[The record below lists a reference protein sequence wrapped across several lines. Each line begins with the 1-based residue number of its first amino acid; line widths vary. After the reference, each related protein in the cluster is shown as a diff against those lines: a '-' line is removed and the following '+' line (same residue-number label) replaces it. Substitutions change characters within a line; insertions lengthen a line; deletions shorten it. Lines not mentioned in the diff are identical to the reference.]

1 MQNEIAVST
10 NKNIYSAMV
19 GRTLNVGAY
28 IRFGGSNCSPCL
40 GTRALTT
47 IFSNID
53 TPSCV
58 AVRTQVFKQQLR
70 RSLIRPR
77 HLMTCENSC
86 CIIPVI
92 NYQTNCHSR
101 QLTGS
106 RRLSD
111 VQQQLEISQ
120 KIKAST
126 MGRSTVLFT
135 SWQQQRQHKFS
146 TTSSFSSRS
155 PDYWTN
161 DGVVEGVWMFCRHGD
176 RTPSRPLTPEHR
188 RNEEAAYWMTKLPI
202 PDSMAVFESY
212 SKYYPVS
219 IQQPLENPEVVN
231 PAGPIDNINANQHV
245 FIDVARNPFGFLT
258 SKGLQQLADKGQR
271 FFNRYNAHALHLPQC
286 KRWVTP
292 QDFLTMWN
300 VQVYSTNYLR
310 TIMSI
315 QSFLDGLF
323 HTKCYYHPS
332 EYNPP
337 DRTFDRNII
346 KEERIP
352 CLDDNYNQ
360 IGNTDSDNGKPLVSI
375 NVRDLR
381 HDPLNAFDRNPTLIA
396 ELVSEVMST
405 EDFLLRDGKAA
416 SLAARLANILPG
428 LVRKNIYPKSSK
440 KTNDFSRNAPSRIN
454 WVEAADHFIC
464 RNAHN
469 VSLTKFSDYESK
481 EEYEQT
487 LQAMSHPTL
496 AHLSWRF
503 RKWYQHER
511 LLAVIAAPPLREIT
525 DQIIQT
531 PSLTVNDRRPFVLYS
546 CHDITILG
554 LLYAIGADFL
564 SIDSNDSDT
573 IHHTSGDDI
582 GR

>member
-1 MQNEIAVST
+1 MATKTV
-10 NKNIYSAMV
+10 
-19 GRTLNVGAY
+19 NVGTHFY
-28 IRFGGSNCSPCL
+28 FGGSPYQARMCFPKVSGATSTVDRVTYRNVFL
-40 GTRALTT
+40 EQVNNQQYYR
-47 IFSNID
+47 IF
-53 TPSCV
+53 
-58 AVRTQVFKQQLR
+58 
-70 RSLIRPR
+70 IRPR
-77 HLMTCENSC
+77 CIMT
-86 CIIPVI
+86 
-92 NYQTNCHSR
+92 
-101 QLTGS
+101 G
-106 RRLSD
+106 
-111 VQQQLEISQ
+111 EISNCGLPVDDSRTHHHRH
-120 KIKAST
+120 KL
-126 MGRSTVLFT
+126 TVNHNLT
-135 SWQQQRQHKFS
+135 NWQQRQLQLHTFGNTIS
-146 TTSSFSSRS
+146 TLGKPSPFLSSKQHINRAASSLSSQS

-161 DGVVEGVWMFCRHGD
+161 DGIIEGVWIFSRHGD
-176 RTPSRPLTPEHR
+176 RTPSRPLTPAHR
-188 RNEEAAYWMTKLPI
+188 RQEEAAYWMTKLPI

-212 SKYYPVS
+212 SKYFPVV
-219 IQQPLENPEVVN
+219 IQQPQENPEMIN
-231 PAGPIDNINANQHV
+231 PAGPMDNVNTNQHV

-271 FFNRYNAHALHLPQC
+271 FFNRYNAHAHHLPQC
-286 KRWVTP
+286 QRWVTP
-292 QDFLTMWN
+292 QDFLMIWN

-323 HTKCYYHPS
+323 HTRCYYHPS

-337 DRTFDRNII
+337 DRMYDRNIV

-352 CLDDNYNQ
+352 SLSNYIRNENDND
-360 IGNTDSDNGKPLVSI
+360 IREPLVTI

-381 HDPLNAFDRNPTLIA
+381 HDPLNAFDRNPALIA
-396 ELVSEVMST
+396 ELVSEVMNT
-405 EDFLLRDGKAA
+405 QDFLLRDGKAT

-428 LVRKNIYPKSSK
+428 LVRKNTYHQSIKKS
-440 KTNDFSRNAPSRIN
+440 NDFSRNAPSRIN

-464 RNAHN
+464 RAAHN
-469 VSLTKFSDYESK
+469 VSLTKFSDYETRQ
-481 EEYEQT
+481 EYEQT
-487 LQAMSHPTL
+487 LHAMSYPTL

-531 PSLTVNDRRPFVLYS
+531 PYLAVNERRPFVLYS

-564 SIDSNDSDT
+564 AIDGNNSDT

-582 GR
+582 GRYVMS